1 MELNDYQKLAMRTD
15 SPLIYQN
22 SFQQLLN
29 ALMGLNG
36 EAGESIEILKKTFFQ
51 EHPFDKEKLINE
63 LGDCLWYIAEAATA
77 LGVTLED
84 ICKAN
89 LLKLLIR
96 YPDGFSGQA
105 SRERIDIHDK
115 NGKSD
120 MPPVRNES

>member
-1 MELNDYQKLAMRTD
+1 
-15 SPLIYQN
+15 
-22 SFQQLLN
+22 
-29 ALMGLNG
+29 MGLNG
-36 EAGESIEILKKTFFQ
+36 EAGEAIDVLKKTLFQ
-51 EHPFDKEKLINE
+51 EHSFDREKLIEE
-63 LGDCLWYIAEAATA
+63 LGDCLWYIAEGAAA

-105 SRERIDIHDK
+105 SRERVDV
-115 NGKSD
+115 NGKPNGESV